1 MKTAFNPLR
10 AVPGPLLTTGM
21 PLAQS
26 AAYAGATLGVQ
37 EPVAFSLGDLQSF
50 SAALLAMA
58 SAARDSS
65 PGCLLHDALQ
75 ALRSVVPFRSAWWGE
90 CSDAQDSVPPRNW
103 LHGRINLQ
111 SGFAQEWND
120 LAAKDV
126 FASSS
131 MRSCG
136 TVVRLSGH
144 GDPSSELTAFSRR
157 HDLFHAMALTCELPG
172 SGTLF
177 FVSLYRSETAS
188 AFSDRDCALFAEFCA
203 HLLRHW
209 HTRVQDLLGA
219 RAALVANGFGLAD
232 GCGDLLYLGESLAA
246 AIHRQYPD
254 WSGSRLPR
262 ALAAAQRQVP
272 CSVALGGRGLTLQ
285 PCGQLTVLS
294 LDRGHR
300 PAVLP
305 PRERTVAMLYS
316 RGHSYKE
323 IARLL
328 DLSPATVRTYLR
340 NAYLQLG
347 VRNKIELGNAL
358 GA

>member
-1 MKTAFNPLR
+1 MKSVFDPIR
-10 AVPGPLLTTGM
+10 PGM

-26 AAYAGATLGVQ
+26 AAHASATLGLQ
-37 EPVAFSLGDLQSF
+37 GPITFSLETLQSF

-58 SAARDSS
+58 GAARDAS
-65 PGCLLHDALQ
+65 PECLLHDALQ
-75 ALRSVVPFRSAWWGE
+75 LLRSVVPFRSAWWGE
-90 CSDAQDSVPPRNW
+90 CSDGRGGVPPRNW

-111 SGFAQEWND
+111 AGFAQEWND
-120 LAAKDV
+120 LSIKDV

-136 TVVRLSGH
+136 TVVRVSGH
-144 GDPSSELTAFSRR
+144 EDPVPEITEFSRR

-177 FVSLYRSETAS
+177 FVSLYRSETS
-188 AFSDRDCALFAEFCA
+188 PAFSDMDSALFAEFCV
-203 HLLRHW
+203 HLLGHW
-209 HTRVQDLLGA
+209 RTRVQDLLGA
-219 RAALVANGFGLAD
+219 RAALTANGFGLAD
-232 GCGDLLYLGESLAA
+232 GCGDLLYLGDSLGA
-246 AIHRQYPD
+246 AIHKQYPD

-262 ALAAAQRQVP
+262 ALVEAQRQLP
-272 CSVALGGRGLTLQ
+272 CSLALGARRLTLQ
-285 PCGQLTVLS
+285 PCGQLTILS

-300 PAVLP
+300 PAGLP
-305 PRERTVAMLYS
+305 PRERTAAMLYS

-340 NAYLQLG
+340 SAYLQLG